1 MHELTYRIEIKNCTE
16 DDLEIIKKI
25 IDERSNARVD
35 LTPYYPQEVKKR
47 ILEVEMQKSK
57 ERLQKLCD
65 DAYGKGN
72 RAILIYAQKIL

>member
-1 MHELTYRIEIKNCTE
+1 MDELTYSVEIKNCTE
-16 DDLEIIKKI
+16 GDLEIIKKI

-57 ERLQKLCD
+57 EHLQKLCD

-72 RAILIYAQKIL
+72 RTILICAQKIL

>member
-1 MHELTYRIEIKNCTE
+1 MYELTYRVEIKNCTE

-47 ILEVEMQKSK
+47 IFRS
-57 ERLQKLCD
+57 
-65 DAYGKGN
+65 
-72 RAILIYAQKIL
+72 